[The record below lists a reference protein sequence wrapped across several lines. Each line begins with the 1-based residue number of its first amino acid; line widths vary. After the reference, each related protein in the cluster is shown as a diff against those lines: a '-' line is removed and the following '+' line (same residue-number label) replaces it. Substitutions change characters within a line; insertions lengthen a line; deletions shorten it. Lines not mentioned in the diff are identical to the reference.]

1 MLLNFNTRHRLLLTG
16 TPLQNDL
23 GEVWSLLHFLMPVVF
38 DDHKEFL
45 DWFSGPIEKALHEN
59 REVQ

>member
-1 MLLNFNTRHRLLLTG
+1 
-16 TPLQNDL
+16 
-23 GEVWSLLHFLMPVVF
+23 MPVIF

-59 REVQ
+59 REVQQDVLKKLHEILRPFILRRLKKDVEK